1 MDITEMDLVS
11 RLLSSLTGSP
21 TEITLFITTIVALVT
36 IWLKSR
42 EVDVAGVTS
51 ISRLQQEQ
59 LKTLMEQNAQL
70 SEDISDL
77 RKLTNEQYE
86 VIKELRARVFELEE
100 LLAKSI

>member
-1 MDITEMDLVS
+1 MDFTRIIGMLA
-11 RLLSSLTGSP
+11 GSP
-21 TEITLFITTIVALVT
+21 TEITIFITTVVALVT

-59 LKTLMEQNAQL
+59 LKALMEQNAQL
-70 SEDISDL
+70 SDDISEL

-86 VIKELRARVFELEE
+86 VIKELRSRVFELEE

>member
-1 MDITEMDLVS
+1 MMELMDFTRIFTTLAGNS
-11 RLLSSLTGSP
+11 
-21 TEITLFITTIVALVT
+21 TEITVFITTVVALVT

-42 EVDVAGVTS
+42 EVDVAGVTT

-59 LKTLMEQNAQL
+59 LKALMEQNAQL
-70 SEDISDL
+70 SDDINEL

-100 LLAKSI
+100 LLAKSL